1 MTIKLKQ
8 NYTKNIVFFLS
19 FFFFYNNR
27 DIDFKSETV
36 LNYKCTLIGNQCT
49 FLLCSIQIPLMNSL
63 TFETI
68 FFPRDH
74 MLISFVNLYIR
85 RHTRSS
91 GRVLMYC
98 LATFEFVLVV
108 FLMFPFLINVEWR
121 FNSEDWT
128 HKTIIAVK
136 MSNASSHSTLC

>member
-1 MTIKLKQ
+1 
-8 NYTKNIVFFLS
+8 
-19 FFFFYNNR
+19 
-27 DIDFKSETV
+27 
-36 LNYKCTLIGNQCT
+36 
-49 FLLCSIQIPLMNSL
+49 
-63 TFETI
+63 
-68 FFPRDH
+68 
-74 MLISFVNLYIR
+74 MLISFVNLYVR
-85 RHTRSS
+85 RHTRRS

-136 MSNASSHSTLC
+136 MTNASSHSNIMLTEKRVKTNTSWKGEMNGTQRDDKTERRMLRRGTKSPQTVHQAGHSVSCCIQSIQQ